1 MGNQQP
7 STYGSLTDAVVNA
20 RLGDG
25 HFWRH
30 PECKNSKIIWSS
42 IHEEWVR
49 WKQGALLPPE
59 LRGSVHRR
67 DRSADRSFP
76 NAKPIWTA
84 TSRVHPLFT
93 AAHQQLTCFDAVS
106 MLSGRGVGMWYL
118 DDGCAVLRTDNTRK
132 SYRVT
137 LSLGSELSSQ
147 PGFIL
152 AWAGDYFGTARP
164 GSTGKNNSRASARNK
179 IWRIPKPIA
188 IQIFAQARSIAPTSM
203 LYKTPM
209 W

>member
-7 STYGSLTDAVVNA
+7 STYGSLTEAVVNA

-30 PECKNSKIIWSS
+30 PECKNSKIVWSS
-42 IHEEWVR
+42 VHEEWVR
-49 WKQGALLPPE
+49 WKQKTLLPTE
-59 LRGSVHRR
+59 LQGSVHRR
-67 DRSADRSFP
+67 DRSSDQTFS

-84 TSRVHPLFT
+84 TSKVHPLIT

-106 MLSGRGVGMWYL
+106 LLSDRDIGMWYL
-118 DDGCAVLRTDNTRK
+118 DDGCAVLRKDNTRG
-132 SYRVT
+132 SYKVT
-137 LSLGSELSSQ
+137 MSLGPELSSQ

-152 AWAGDYFGTARP
+152 AWAERYFGTARP
-164 GSTGKNNSRASARNK
+164 GSTGKNNSRASDKNK
-179 IWRIPKPIA
+179 IWRIPKPVA
-188 IQIFAQARSIAPTSM
+188 VQIFAHARRISPASM